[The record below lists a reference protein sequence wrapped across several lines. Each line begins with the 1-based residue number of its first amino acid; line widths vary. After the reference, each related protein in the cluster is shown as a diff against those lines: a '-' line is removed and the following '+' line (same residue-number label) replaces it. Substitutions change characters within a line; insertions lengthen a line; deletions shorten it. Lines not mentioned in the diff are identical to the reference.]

1 MAERIK
7 LTKNELKKQKDDL
20 KRFNRYLPTLKLKQ
34 QQLQSMLQKI
44 SYEVEA
50 LKKRYQS
57 YVQSI
62 DAWIAVF
69 GDPHAKKIEEYITH
83 TKLISEIQNTAG
95 VDVPVFID
103 LEVNIEDYDL
113 FTTPYWLDDG
123 IEALIDVLKMAA
135 ELETLSQQYALI
147 EKELRT
153 TIQRVNLF
161 EKVKIPETRRNI
173 RVIQIYLGDQQT
185 ASVVRGKITKGRIV
199 EEELSA

>member
-1 MAERIK
+1 MSSRIR

-44 SYEVEA
+44 LQQINV
-50 LKKRYQS
+50 LKKKYKE
-57 YVQSI
+57 YVASI
-62 DAWIAVF
+62 DEWIAVF
-69 GDPHAKKIEEYITH
+69 GDTRASLIEEYIEF
-83 TKLISEIQNTAG
+83 TKLKVEVQNIAG
-95 VDVPVFID
+95 VDIPVYQD
-103 LEVNIEDYDL
+103 LYAQLVDYDL

-123 IEALIDVLKMAA
+123 IEALIDVLKIAA
-135 ELETLSQQYALI
+135 EIEVLYQQYKKI

-161 EKVKIPETRRNI
+161 EKVKIPEAKHNI

-199 EEELSA
+199 ET